1 MTLNDEQYK
10 LVWDRVYEDLK
21 FHPNCSDRNSGAPFP
36 PFVINKNHVIYGIEN
51 TRDDETEGIEALIS
65 KAFIKCTN
73 PGERIYALD
82 WNHSA
87 FLYDPRNADEQQSV
101 FVSDE
106 KYMGGGYNAYFPDYY
121 PDGDYYFF
129 ISEDFRFGY
138 LTHPWRKEAWVFG
151 DELIEEFEKFYKS
164 VGWIKLKWREL

>member
-1 MTLNDEQYK
+1 MILNDEQYK
-10 LVWDRVYEDLK
+10 AVWDRVDKELQ
-21 FHPNCSDRNSGAPFP
+21 FFPNCADRHSDTLFP
-36 PFVINKNHVIYGIEN
+36 PFVIDKNHIIYGIEN
-51 TRDDETEGIEALIS
+51 TNDEETEGMETLIS
-65 KAFIKCTN
+65 QAFIKCTK
-73 PGERIYALD
+73 PGERIFALD
-82 WNHSA
+82 WQHSA

-151 DELIEEFEKFYKS
+151 DELIEEFERFYKS
-164 VGWIKLKWREL
+164 IGWIKLK